1 MSATSKGGVIALSS
15 GDKDRPGPTVILRN
29 STFESNRAD
38 LGEAGVVYLGEHS
51 SVIVAGDGNVFVNNR
66 CNDNGAVLG
75 GTHNTSITVEGGV
88 FRNNVAD
95 EVGGYVS
102 FVKTVMFCMIF
113 ATLTWFLLNKRIAY
127 DSFCDWCQQQ

>member
-1 MSATSKGGVIALSS
+1 MIALSS
-15 GDKDRPGPTVILRN
+15 GKEGRLGPTVILKN

-95 EVGGYVS
+95 EVG
-102 FVKTVMFCMIF
+102 
-113 ATLTWFLLNKRIAY
+113 
-127 DSFCDWCQQQ
+127 